1 MPTRF
6 FAFLAAADRRCD
18 ALISTRPH
26 DSNPDW
32 GNSLLGVD
40 VRFSNR
46 PFGVKHPK
54 SSAIHKN
61 AGRLSHLWVSK
72 RCVRLGAHTT
82 VATGAMIAKVAAP
95 IGRGLRAEPS
105 CT

>member
-6 FAFLAAADRRCD
+6 FVFLAAADRLCD

-40 VRFSNR
+40 VRFESASDISVR
-46 PFGVKHPK
+46 P
-54 SSAIHKN
+54 
-61 AGRLSHLWVSK
+61 AGRTYDSGH
-72 RCVRLGAHTT
+72 RCDECKSRNPDRSRT
-82 VATGAMIAKVAAP
+82 
-95 IGRGLRAEPS
+95 
-105 CT
+105 

>member
-6 FAFLAAADRRCD
+6 FVFLAAADRLCD

-40 VRFSNR
+40 VRFGQR
-46 PFGVKHPK
+46 HF
-54 SSAIHKN
+54 SASGWAHKQQWP
-61 AGRLSHLWVSK
+61 L
-72 RCVRLGAHTT
+72 VR
-82 VATGAMIAKVAAP
+82 
-95 IGRGLRAEPS
+95 
-105 CT
+105 

>member
-6 FAFLAAADRRCD
+6 FVFLAAADRLCD

-40 VRFSNR
+40 VRFESA
-46 PFGVKHPK
+46 FQCVQLGV
-54 SSAIHKN
+54 
-61 AGRLSHLWVSK
+61 
-72 RCVRLGAHTT
+72 HTT
-82 VATGAMIAKVAAP
+82 VATGAMNAKVATP
-95 IGRGLRAEPS
+95 IGRGLNADAQLHAG
-105 CT
+105 

>member
-6 FAFLAAADRRCD
+6 FVFLAAAVRPCD

-32 GNSLLGVD
+32 GNRLLAVD
-40 VRFSNR
+40 VRFGQR
-46 PFGVKHPK
+46 HF
-54 SSAIHKN
+54 SA
-61 AGRLSHLWVSK
+61 S
-72 RCVRLGAHTT
+72 RLGTQTT

-95 IGRGLRAEPS
+95 IGRGLHADAQLHAA
-105 CT
+105 